1 MYDFYHKTYVENECV
16 IYLNETSQNIFKKE
30 NRGIQ
35 LSFILYS
42 TMKNTEFKVNSNPL
56 KGGSIEPYHG
66 IIKNGKCEFNLL
78 LKFNNNFIIENG
90 DYFNIIIKLN
100 IKTLE
105 FKIRFKKPS
114 DHIFS
119 DDYYLHFGI
128 KGKNDINEN
137 WNLLNKAIGEKIIIL
152 PF

>member
-1 MYDFYHKTYVENECV
+1 ME
-16 IYLNETSQNIFKKE
+16 
-30 NRGIQ
+30 
-35 LSFILYS
+35 
-42 TMKNTEFKVNSNPL
+42 NTEFKVISNAFY
-56 KGGSIEPYHG
+56 GG
-66 IIKNGKCEFNLL
+66 
-78 LKFNNNFIIENG
+78 
-90 DYFNIIIKLN
+90 
-100 IKTLE
+100 
-105 FKIRFKKPS
+105 